1 MKVGLYFGS
10 YNPIHIGHQ
19 IIANAMVE
27 HTSLDEVWFVVSPQ
41 NPFKQNQVL
50 LEDYLRVELVQKA
63 IEGNPHLKVCD
74 IEMQLPKP
82 SYTIVTLTRLR
93 ELYPHIEFSLV
104 LGSDNMDDFMRWK
117 QADEILDNF
126 HIYVYPRPNHLDSP
140 VLQHHSVTLV
150 KDLPHLEISST
161 YIREQISQGKS
172 VQYLLSQPVYE
183 IISNRK
189 LYSGN
194 F

>member
-27 HTSLDEVWFVVSPQ
+27 HTPLDEVWFVVSPQ

-104 LGSDNMDDFMRWK
+104 LGSDNMDGLMRWK
-117 QADEILDNF
+117 QADEILDKWF
-126 HIYVYPRPNHLDSP
+126 GPQEPC
-140 VLQHHSVTLV
+140 
-150 KDLPHLEISST
+150 EI
-161 YIREQISQGKS
+161 QG
-172 VQYLLSQPVYE
+172 
-183 IISNRK
+183 R
-189 LYSGN
+189 
-194 F
+194 